1 MNIFNKLKVL
11 LSVLMFSSMSFP
23 QGGLK
28 ISADNAQVQ
37 EDESVKINVLKND
50 NLEDRSNVII
60 EIITEPE
67 KGTAQVQGQKILYTP
82 DANVVG
88 VDKFD
93 YKVDNGLENG
103 SAQVRVN
110 INPVNDPPTGLS
122 LSENNVK
129 ENAAAGT
136 VIGRLNVEDADTDD
150 KFKFGLAKDNRGD
163 FSLDG
168 PNLLTKR
175 PFDYEEEKTFSIS
188 VQVTD
193 SGGEKIVENV
203 TVTVKNEN
211 EKPVLISAKEA
222 SFSHLESAG
231 KIVGRLS
238 VEDPDENQSSVKY
251 KLTKS
256 EDKDHFKITRAGDLA
271 FLRAPDY
278 ENPVDANKDNV
289 YSLTY
294 KATDSKDDKLFVSGK
309 VNVRVKDAEE
319 TEVIALDKR
328 KYVAWEVD
336 HQPYHILMED
346 AIQNY
351 MSLKYTN
358 GGDGDAI
365 EDGEDTS
372 IREMSP
378 TDQIIIVQEKGN
390 SDEIHEIWYG
400 NGLDFSIIDR
410 EKVDWVF
417 SQDIQKVL
425 IARDEYLTSESETV
439 FHESESERLMAGYGS
454 IFSVWHANNFKMSLS
469 SFSMRSNLIQYA
481 SNMRVGNSLI
491 GLPGLLA
498 GSSELGV
505 ATQRSE
511 FGVRVPFAFDFGTG
525 SYDEVDVVSSEY
537 LGLFARGN
545 IDNLFGTRTS
555 LHGLIGF
562 TFYPPSSGEKLI
574 SLDDL
579 PSYAEEAVPNSLEE
593 AELISDKTENINI
606 LDSYALAA
614 TMVEVPVKLPSVGRI
629 TAAPGFHYLKIAHR
643 VKDKREGAINENQE
657 LYDRTFYNQ
666 ALVTGDSSGFWSQQM
681 LNDEGD
687 PFTRLNSF
695 YIRFDI
701 IGEIG
706 EKPKF
711 IERLSFMDFIQL
723 SKVPFYEFSLQFI
736 SGLNMIYR
744 VNLNITDDIGIS
756 FTSLSRNSNLTGNWM
771 PESKFWFGLNY
782 RANF

>member
-1 MNIFNKLKVL
+1 MSILSKFKLPFL
-11 LSVLMFSSMSFP
+11 LIISLSAVYP
-23 QGGLK
+23 QAGLK
-28 ISADNAQVQ
+28 IKADNVQVQ

-50 NLEDRSNVII
+50 GIEDKSNVAI
-60 EIITEPE
+60 EVISEPQ
-67 KGTAQVQGQKILYTP
+67 KGSVQIEDNKILYTP
-82 DANVVG
+82 NADVSG

-93 YKVDNGLENG
+93 YKVDNGLETG
-103 SAQVRVN
+103 TAQVRVN

-122 LSENNVK
+122 LSESSIK

-136 VIGRLNVEDADTDD
+136 LIGKLKVEDADPDD
-150 KFKFGLAKDNRGD
+150 KFKFGIAKDNRAD

-168 PNLLTKR
+168 SNLLTKR
-175 PFDYEEEKTFSIS
+175 PFDYEEEKSFTVA

-193 SGGEKIVENV
+193 SGGEKIVDNV
-203 TVTVKNEN
+203 TVTVENEN
-211 EKPVLISAKEA
+211 EKPVLVSPKEA
-222 SFSHLESAG
+222 TFNHPENAG
-231 KIVGRLS
+231 KIVARIN
-238 VEDPDENQSSVKY
+238 VEDPDENQSSVKF

-271 FLRAPDY
+271 FLREPDY
-278 ENPVDANKDNV
+278 ENAVDANKDNV
-289 YSLTY
+289 YTITY
-294 KATDSKDDKLFVSGK
+294 KAIDSKDDKLHVSGK
-309 VNVRVKDAEE
+309 VHVRVKDSEE

-328 KYVAWEVD
+328 KFVAWTVD

-365 EDGEDTS
+365 EDGGDTS
-372 IREMSP
+372 IREMAP
-378 TDQIIIVQEKGN
+378 TDQIIIVQQKGN
-390 SDEIHEIWYG
+390 SEEIHEIWYG
-400 NGLDFSIIDR
+400 NGLDFSVIDR

-425 IARDEYLTSESETV
+425 IAKEEYLTSDSETV
-439 FHESESERLMAGYGS
+439 FHENESKRLMAGYGS
-454 IFSVWHANNFKMSLS
+454 TFAVWHANNFKMSLS
-469 SFSMRSNLIQYA
+469 SFSMRSNLIQYS

-505 ATQRSE
+505 ATQKSE

-525 SYDEVDVVSSEY
+525 SYDDVDVVSSDY

-562 TFYPPSSGEKLI
+562 SFYPPSSGEMLY
-574 SLDDL
+574 SLD
-579 PSYAEEAVPNSLEE
+579 SLSSFADAQEI
-593 AELISDKTENINI
+593 LDKTENINI

-614 TMVEVPVKLPSVGRI
+614 TTVEVPVKLPSVGRI

-643 VKDKREGAINENQE
+643 LKDTRQEAIDNNQE
-657 LYDRTFYNQ
+657 LYDRTFFNQ
-666 ALVTGDSSGFWSQQM
+666 TLSADGWSEEQ

-687 PFTRLNSF
+687 PFTRLSSF
-695 YIRFDI
+695 YIRFDV
-701 IGEIG
+701 IGVIG

-711 IERLSFMDFIQL
+711 IERLSFMDFIQV
-723 SKVPFYEFSLQFI
+723 SKVPFYEYSLQFI
-736 SGLNMIYR
+736 SGLNTMHR
-744 VNLNITDDIGIS
+744 FSLNVTDDIGLSIS
-756 FTSLSRNSNLTGNWM
+756 TLSKNSDLKGNWM
-771 PESKFWFGLNY
+771 PDSKFWFGLNY

>member
-1 MNIFNKLKVL
+1 MNRQIKFKLPFIIIIF
-11 LSVLMFSSMSFP
+11 LSVVFP
-23 QGGLK
+23 QSGLK
-28 ISADNAQVQ
+28 IKADNVQVQ

-50 NLEDRSNVII
+50 SIEDKSNVAI
-60 EIITEPE
+60 EVISEPQ
-67 KGTAQVQGQKILYTP
+67 KGSVQIEGDKILYTP
-82 DANVVG
+82 NADVSG

-93 YKVDNGLENG
+93 YKVDNGLETG
-103 SAQVRVN
+103 TAQVRVN

-122 LSENNVK
+122 LSESIIK

-136 VIGRLNVEDADTDD
+136 LIGKLKVEDADPDD
-150 KFKFGLAKDNRGD
+150 KFKFGIAKDNRSD

-168 PNLLTKR
+168 SNLLTKR
-175 PFDYEEEKTFSIS
+175 PFDYEEEKSFIVA

-193 SGGEKIVENV
+193 SGGEKIVDNV
-203 TVTVKNEN
+203 TVTVENEN
-211 EKPVLISAKEA
+211 EKPVLVSPKEA
-222 SFSHLESAG
+222 TFNHPENAG
-231 KIVGRLS
+231 KIVARIA
-238 VEDPDENQSSVKY
+238 VEDPDENQSNVKF

-271 FLRAPDY
+271 FLREPDY

-289 YSLTY
+289 YTITY
-294 KATDSKDDKLFVSGK
+294 KAIDSKDDKLHVSGK
-309 VNVRVKDAEE
+309 VHVRVKDSEE
-319 TEVIALDKR
+319 TEVVALDKR
-328 KYVAWEVD
+328 KFVAWTVD

-358 GGDGDAI
+358 GGDGNAN
-365 EDGEDTS
+365 EDGGDTFT
-372 IREMSP
+372 REMAP
-378 TDQIIIVQEKGN
+378 TDQIIIVQQKGN
-390 SDEIHEIWYG
+390 SEEIYEIWYG
-400 NGLDFSIIDR
+400 NGLDFSVIDR

-425 IARDEYLTSESETV
+425 IAKEEYLTSDSETV
-439 FHESESERLMAGYGS
+439 FHENESERLMAGYGS
-454 IFSVWHANNFKMSLS
+454 TFAVWHANNFKMSLS
-469 SFSMRSNLIQYA
+469 SFSMRSNLIQYS

-525 SYDEVDVVSSEY
+525 SYDNVDVVSSDY

-555 LHGLIGF
+555 LHSLIGF
-562 TFYPPSSGEKLI
+562 SFYPPSSGAMLNT
-574 SLDDL
+574 LDSL
-579 PSYAEEAVPNSLEE
+579 PSYTVTSEQEIL
-593 AELISDKTENINI
+593 DKTENINI

-614 TMVEVPVKLPSVGRI
+614 TTVEVPVKLPSVGRI

-643 VKDKREGAINENQE
+643 LKDTRQEAKDNNQE
-657 LYDRTFYNQ
+657 LYDRTFFNQ
-666 ALVTGDSSGFWSQQM
+666 TLGADGGYREEQ

-687 PFTRLNSF
+687 PFTRLSSF
-695 YIRFDI
+695 YIRFDV
-701 IGEIG
+701 IGVIG

-711 IERLSFMDFIQL
+711 IERLSFMDFIQI
-723 SKVPFYEFSLQFI
+723 SKVPFYEYSLQFI
-736 SGLNMIYR
+736 SGLNTIHR
-744 VNLNITDDIGIS
+744 FSLNVTDDIGLSIS
-756 FTSLSRNSNLTGNWM
+756 TLSKNGDLKGNWM
-771 PESKFWFGLNY
+771 PDSKFWFGLNY

>member
-1 MNIFNKLKVL
+1 MNRLSKFKLPFL
-11 LSVLMFSSMSFP
+11 LTISLSAVFP
-23 QGGLK
+23 QAGLK
-28 ISADNAQVQ
+28 IKADNVQVQ

-50 NLEDRSNVII
+50 NIEDKSNVAI
-60 EIITEPE
+60 EVVSEPQ
-67 KGTAQVQGQKILYTP
+67 KGSVQIEGDKILYTP
-82 DANVVG
+82 NADVSG

-93 YKVDNGLENG
+93 YKVDNGLETG
-103 SAQVRVN
+103 TAQVRVN

-122 LSENNVK
+122 LSESTIK

-136 VIGRLNVEDADTDD
+136 LIGKLKVEDADPDD
-150 KFKFGLAKDNRGD
+150 KFKFGIAKDNRAD

-168 PNLLTKR
+168 SNLLTKR
-175 PFDYEEEKTFSIS
+175 PFDYEEEKSFTVA

-193 SGGEKIVENV
+193 SGGEKIVDNV

-211 EKPVLISAKEA
+211 EKPVLVSAKET
-222 SFSHLESAG
+222 SFNHAENAG
-231 KIVGRLS
+231 KIVGRIS
-238 VEDPDENQSSVKY
+238 VEDPDENQSSVKF

-271 FLRAPDY
+271 FLREPDY

-289 YSLTY
+289 YTISY
-294 KATDSKDDKLFVSGK
+294 KAIDSKNDKLHVSGK
-309 VNVRVKDAEE
+309 VNVRLKDSEE

-328 KYVAWEVD
+328 KFVAWTVD

-378 TDQIIIVQEKGN
+378 TDQIIIVQQKGN
-390 SDEIHEIWYG
+390 SEEIYEIWYG
-400 NGLDFSIIDR
+400 NGLDFSVIDR

-425 IARDEYLTSESETV
+425 IAKEEYLTSDSETV
-439 FHESESERLMAGYGS
+439 FHENESERLMAGYGS
-454 IFSVWHANNFKMSLS
+454 TFAVWHANNFKMSLS
-469 SFSMRSNLIQYA
+469 SFSMRSNLIQYS

-525 SYDEVDVVSSEY
+525 SYDEVDVVSSDY
-537 LGLFARGN
+537 LGLYARGN

-562 TFYPPSSGEKLI
+562 SFYPPSSGEKLSTLD
-574 SLDDL
+574 SLSSSFTD
-579 PSYAEEAVPNSLEE
+579 AQE
-593 AELISDKTENINI
+593 IMDKTENINI

-614 TMVEVPVKLPSVGRI
+614 TTVEVPVKLPSVGRI

-643 VKDKREGAINENQE
+643 LKDSRQEAIDSNQD

-666 ALVTGDSSGFWSQQM
+666 ALSSGVFSQLD

-687 PFTRLNSF
+687 PFTRLSSF
-695 YIRFDI
+695 YVRFDVV
-701 IGEIG
+701 GKIG

-711 IERLSFMDFIQL
+711 IERLSFMDFIQV
-723 SKVPFYEFSLQFI
+723 SKVPFYEYSLQFI
-736 SGLNMIYR
+736 SGLNTIHR
-744 VNLNITDDIGIS
+744 FSLNVTDDIGLSIS
-756 FTSLSRNSNLTGNWM
+756 TLSKNGDLKGNWM
-771 PESKFWFGLNY
+771 PNSKIWFGLNY

>member
-1 MNIFNKLKVL
+1 MNILNKSKVL
-11 LSVLMFSSMSFP
+11 LSVMMFSSMSFS

-28 ISADNAQVQ
+28 IKADNAQVQ

-50 NLEDRSNVII
+50 NLEDKSNVII
-60 EIITEPE
+60 EIITKPE

-136 VIGRLNVEDADTDD
+136 VVGRLKVEDADVDD

-168 PNLLTKR
+168 SNLLTKR

-188 VQVTD
+188 VQITD
-193 SGGEKIVENV
+193 SGGEKIVEDI

-222 SFSHLESAG
+222 SFSHPENAG
-231 KIVGRLS
+231 KIVGRLE
-238 VEDPDENQSSVKY
+238 VEDPDENQSSVKF

-256 EDKDHFKITRAGDLA
+256 EDRDHFKITRAGDLA
-271 FLRAPDY
+271 FLREPDY

-289 YSLTY
+289 YAVSY
-294 KATDSKDDKLFVSGK
+294 KATDSKDDKLYVSGS
-309 VNVRVKDAEE
+309 VNVRVKDAVE
-319 TEVIALDKR
+319 TEVVALDKR
-328 KYVAWEVD
+328 KFVAWTVD

-346 AIQNY
+346 AILNY

-358 GGDGDAI
+358 AGSGDAL

-425 IARDEYLTSESETV
+425 IAKDEYLTSESETV
-439 FHESESERLMAGYGS
+439 FHENESERLMAGYGS
-454 IFSVWHANNFKMSLS
+454 TFSVWHANNFKMSLS

-481 SNMRVGNSLI
+481 SNMRVGNPLI

-511 FGVRVPFAFDFGTG
+511 FGFRVPFAFDFGSG
-525 SYDEVDVVSSEY
+525 NYDGVDVASSDY
-537 LGLFARGN
+537 LGLYARGN

-555 LHGLIGF
+555 VHGLIGF
-562 TFYPPSSGEKLI
+562 TFYPSSSGEKLE
-574 SLDDL
+574 SLSGVSND
-579 PSYAEEAVPNSLEE
+579 PANM
-593 AELISDKTENINI
+593 ENINI

-614 TMVEVPVKLPSVGRI
+614 TTVEIPVKLPSVGRI
-629 TAAPGFHYLKIAHR
+629 TASPGFHYLKMAHR
-643 VKDKREGAINENQE
+643 LKDTSQDTID
-657 LYDRTFYNQ
+657 LYDRTFYLKADGTEADFMDIN
-666 ALVTGDSSGFWSQQM
+666 S
-681 LNDEGD
+681 
-687 PFTRLNSF
+687 FTRLSSF
-695 YIRFDI
+695 YIRFDVV
-701 IGEIG
+701 GTIG

-723 SKVPFYEFSLQFI
+723 SRVPFYEFSLQFI
-736 SGLNMIYR
+736 SGLNMTYR

-756 FTSLSRNSNLTGNWM
+756 FSGLSKNSDLTGNWM

>member
-1 MNIFNKLKVL
+1 MNRQIKFKLPFIIIIF
-11 LSVLMFSSMSFP
+11 LSVVFP
-23 QGGLK
+23 QSGLK
-28 ISADNAQVQ
+28 IKADNVQVQ

-50 NLEDRSNVII
+50 SIEDKSNVAI
-60 EIITEPE
+60 EVISEPQ
-67 KGTAQVQGQKILYTP
+67 KGSVQIEGDKILYTP
-82 DANVVG
+82 NADVSG

-93 YKVDNGLENG
+93 YKVDNGLETG
-103 SAQVRVN
+103 TAQVRVN

-122 LSENNVK
+122 LSESIIK

-136 VIGRLNVEDADTDD
+136 LIGKLKVEDADPDD
-150 KFKFGLAKDNRGD
+150 KFKFGIAKDNRSD

-168 PNLLTKR
+168 SNLLTKR
-175 PFDYEEEKTFSIS
+175 PFDYEEEKSFIVA

-193 SGGEKIVENV
+193 SGGEKIVDNV
-203 TVTVKNEN
+203 TVTVENEN
-211 EKPVLISAKEA
+211 EKPVLVSPKEA
-222 SFSHLESAG
+222 TFNHPENAG
-231 KIVGRLS
+231 KIVARIA
-238 VEDPDENQSSVKY
+238 VEDPDENQSSVKF

-256 EDKDHFKITRAGDLA
+256 EDNDHFKITRAGDLA
-271 FLRAPDY
+271 FLREPDY

-289 YSLTY
+289 YTITY
-294 KATDSKDDKLFVSGK
+294 KAIDSKDDKLHVSGK
-309 VNVRVKDAEE
+309 VHVRVKDSEE

-328 KYVAWEVD
+328 KFVAWTVD

-358 GGDGDAI
+358 GGDGNAN
-365 EDGEDTS
+365 EDGGDTS
-372 IREMSP
+372 IREMTP
-378 TDQIIIVQEKGN
+378 TDQIIIVQQKGN
-390 SDEIHEIWYG
+390 SEEIYEIWYG
-400 NGLDFSIIDR
+400 NGLDFSVIDR

-425 IARDEYLTSESETV
+425 IAKEEYLTSDSETV
-439 FHESESERLMAGYGS
+439 FHENESERLMAGYGS
-454 IFSVWHANNFKMSLS
+454 TFAVWHANNFKMSLS
-469 SFSMRSNLIQYA
+469 SFSMRSNLIQYS

-525 SYDEVDVVSSEY
+525 SYDNVDVVSSDY

-555 LHGLIGF
+555 LHSLIGF
-562 TFYPPSSGEKLI
+562 SFYPPSSGAMLNT
-574 SLDDL
+574 LDSL
-579 PSYAEEAVPNSLEE
+579 PSYTVTSEQEIL
-593 AELISDKTENINI
+593 DKTENINI

-614 TMVEVPVKLPSVGRI
+614 TTVEVPVKLPSVGRI

-643 VKDKREGAINENQE
+643 LKDTRQEAKDNNQE
-657 LYDRTFYNQ
+657 LYDRTFFNQ
-666 ALVTGDSSGFWSQQM
+666 TLGADGGYREEQ

-687 PFTRLNSF
+687 PFTRLSSF
-695 YIRFDI
+695 YIRFDV
-701 IGEIG
+701 IGVIG

-711 IERLSFMDFIQL
+711 IERLSFMDFIQV
-723 SKVPFYEFSLQFI
+723 SKVPFYEYSLQFI
-736 SGLNMIYR
+736 SGLNTMHR
-744 VNLNITDDIGIS
+744 FSLNVTDDIGLSIS
-756 FTSLSRNSNLTGNWM
+756 TLSKNSDLKGNWM
-771 PESKFWFGLNY
+771 PDSKFWFGLNY

>member
-1 MNIFNKLKVL
+1 MSTLSKFKLPFL
-11 LSVLMFSSMSFP
+11 LIISLSEVYS
-23 QGGLK
+23 QAGLK
-28 ISADNAQVQ
+28 IKADNVQVQ

-50 NLEDRSNVII
+50 SIEDKSNVAI
-60 EIITEPE
+60 EVISEPQ
-67 KGTAQVQGQKILYTP
+67 KGSVQIEDNKILYTP
-82 DANVVG
+82 NADVSG

-93 YKVDNGLENG
+93 YKVDNGLETG
-103 SAQVRVN
+103 TAQVRVN

-122 LSENNVK
+122 LSESSIK

-136 VIGRLNVEDADTDD
+136 LIGKLKVEDADPDD
-150 KFKFGLAKDNRGD
+150 KFKFGIAKDNRAD

-168 PNLLTKR
+168 SNLLTKR
-175 PFDYEEEKTFSIS
+175 PFDYEEEKSFTVA

-193 SGGEKIVENV
+193 SGGEKIVDNV
-203 TVTVKNEN
+203 TVTVENEN
-211 EKPVLISAKEA
+211 EKPVLVSPKEA
-222 SFSHLESAG
+222 TFNHPENAG
-231 KIVGRLS
+231 KIVARIN
-238 VEDPDENQSSVKY
+238 VEDPDENQSSVKF

-271 FLRAPDY
+271 FLREPDY
-278 ENPVDANKDNV
+278 ENAVDANKDNV
-289 YSLTY
+289 YTITY
-294 KATDSKDDKLFVSGK
+294 KAIDSKDDKLHVSGK
-309 VNVRVKDAEE
+309 VHVRVKDSEE

-328 KYVAWEVD
+328 KFVAWTVD

-365 EDGEDTS
+365 EDGGDTS
-372 IREMSP
+372 IREMAP
-378 TDQIIIVQEKGN
+378 TDQIIIVQQKGN
-390 SDEIHEIWYG
+390 SEEIYEIWYG
-400 NGLDFSIIDR
+400 NGLDFSVIDR

-425 IARDEYLTSESETV
+425 IAKEEYLTSDSETV
-439 FHESESERLMAGYGS
+439 FHENESERLMAGYGS
-454 IFSVWHANNFKMSLS
+454 TFAVWHANNFKMSLS
-469 SFSMRSNLIQYA
+469 SFSMRSNLIQYS

-525 SYDEVDVVSSEY
+525 SYDNVDVVSSDY

-562 TFYPPSSGEKLI
+562 SFYPSSSGEMLY
-574 SLDDL
+574 SLD
-579 PSYAEEAVPNSLEE
+579 SLSSFADAQEI
-593 AELISDKTENINI
+593 LDKTENINI

-614 TMVEVPVKLPSVGRI
+614 TTVEVPVKLPSVGRI

-643 VKDKREGAINENQE
+643 LKDTRQEAIDNNQE
-657 LYDRTFYNQ
+657 LYDRTFFNQ
-666 ALVTGDSSGFWSQQM
+666 ILSGDGWSEEQ

-687 PFTRLNSF
+687 PFTRLSSF
-695 YIRFDI
+695 YIRFDV
-701 IGEIG
+701 IGVIG

-711 IERLSFMDFIQL
+711 IERLSFMDFIQV
-723 SKVPFYEFSLQFI
+723 SKVPFYEYSLQFI
-736 SGLNMIYR
+736 SGLNTMHR
-744 VNLNITDDIGIS
+744 FSLNVTDDIGLSIS
-756 FTSLSRNSNLTGNWM
+756 TLSKNNDLKGNWM
-771 PESKFWFGLNY
+771 PDSKFWFGLNY

>member
-1 MNIFNKLKVL
+1 MNRLNKLKLPFL
-11 LSVLMFSSMSFP
+11 LTISLSAVFP
-23 QGGLK
+23 QAGLK
-28 ISADNAQVQ
+28 IKADNVQVQ

-50 NLEDRSNVII
+50 NIEDKSNVAI
-60 EIITEPE
+60 EVISEPQ
-67 KGTAQVQGQKILYTP
+67 KGSAQVEGDKILYTP
-82 DANVVG
+82 NADVSG

-93 YKVDNGLENG
+93 YKVDNGLETG
-103 SAQVRVN
+103 TAQVRVN

-122 LSENNVK
+122 LSESTIK

-136 VIGRLNVEDADTDD
+136 LIGKLKVEDVDPDD
-150 KFKFGLAKDNRGD
+150 KFKFGIAKDNRAD

-168 PNLLTKR
+168 SNLLTKR
-175 PFDYEEEKTFSIS
+175 PFDYEEEKSFTVA

-193 SGGEKIVENV
+193 SGGEKIVDNV

-211 EKPVLISAKEA
+211 EKPVLVSAKEA
-222 SFSHLESAG
+222 TFNHAENAG
-231 KIVGRLS
+231 KIVARIN
-238 VEDPDENQSSVKY
+238 VEDPDENQSSVKF

-271 FLRAPDY
+271 FLREPDY

-289 YSLTY
+289 YTITY
-294 KATDSKDDKLFVSGK
+294 KAIDSKDDKLHVSGK
-309 VNVRVKDAEE
+309 VHVRVKDSEE
-319 TEVIALDKR
+319 TEVVALDKR
-328 KYVAWEVD
+328 KFVAWTVD

-365 EDGEDTS
+365 EDGEGTS

-378 TDQIIIVQEKGN
+378 TDQIIIVQQKGN
-390 SDEIHEIWYG
+390 SEEIYEIWYG
-400 NGLDFSIIDR
+400 NGLDFSVIDR

-425 IARDEYLTSESETV
+425 IAKEEYLTSDSETV
-439 FHESESERLMAGYGS
+439 FHENESERLMAGYGS
-454 IFSVWHANNFKMSLS
+454 TFAVWHANNFKMSLS
-469 SFSMRSNLIQYA
+469 SFSMRSNLIQYS

-525 SYDEVDVVSSEY
+525 SYDDIDVVSSDY

-562 TFYPPSSGEKLI
+562 SFYPPSSGEMLY
-574 SLDDL
+574 SLD
-579 PSYAEEAVPNSLEE
+579 SLSSFADPQEI
-593 AELISDKTENINI
+593 LDKTENINI

-614 TMVEVPVKLPSVGRI
+614 TTVEVPVKLPSVGRI

-643 VKDKREGAINENQE
+643 LKDTRQEAIDNNQE
-657 LYDRTFYNQ
+657 LYDRTFFNQ
-666 ALVTGDSSGFWSQQM
+666 TLSGGVWSEEQ

-687 PFTRLNSF
+687 PFTRLSSF
-695 YIRFDI
+695 YIRFDV
-701 IGEIG
+701 IGVIG

-711 IERLSFMDFIQL
+711 IERLSFMDFIQV
-723 SKVPFYEFSLQFI
+723 SKVPFYEYSLQFI
-736 SGLNMIYR
+736 SGLNTMHR
-744 VNLNITDDIGIS
+744 FSLNVTDDIGLSIS
-756 FTSLSRNSNLTGNWM
+756 TLSKNSDLKGNWM
-771 PESKFWFGLNY
+771 PDSKFWFGLNY

>member
-1 MNIFNKLKVL
+1 MSILSKFKLPFL
-11 LSVLMFSSMSFP
+11 LIISLSAVYP
-23 QGGLK
+23 QAGLK
-28 ISADNAQVQ
+28 IKADNVQVQ

-50 NLEDRSNVII
+50 SIEDKSNVAI
-60 EIITEPE
+60 EVISEPQ
-67 KGTAQVQGQKILYTP
+67 KGSVQIEDNKILYTP
-82 DANVVG
+82 NADVSG

-93 YKVDNGLENG
+93 YKVDNGLETG
-103 SAQVRVN
+103 TAQVRVN

-122 LSENNVK
+122 LSENSIK

-136 VIGRLNVEDADTDD
+136 LIGKLKVEDADPDD
-150 KFKFGLAKDNRGD
+150 KFKFGIAKDNRAD

-168 PNLLTKR
+168 SNLLTKR
-175 PFDYEEEKTFSIS
+175 PFDYEEEKSFTVA

-193 SGGEKIVENV
+193 SGGEKIVDNV
-203 TVTVKNEN
+203 TVTVENEN
-211 EKPVLISAKEA
+211 EKPVLVSPKEA
-222 SFSHLESAG
+222 TFNHPENAG
-231 KIVGRLS
+231 KIVARIN
-238 VEDPDENQSSVKY
+238 VEDPDENQSSVKF

-271 FLRAPDY
+271 FLREPDY
-278 ENPVDANKDNV
+278 ENAVDANKDNV
-289 YSLTY
+289 YTITY
-294 KATDSKDDKLFVSGK
+294 KAIDSKDDKLHVSGK
-309 VNVRVKDAEE
+309 VHVRVKDSEE

-328 KYVAWEVD
+328 KFVAWTVD

-365 EDGEDTS
+365 EDGGDTS
-372 IREMSP
+372 IREMAP
-378 TDQIIIVQEKGN
+378 TDQIIIVQQKGN
-390 SDEIHEIWYG
+390 SEEIYEIWYG
-400 NGLDFSIIDR
+400 NGLDFSVIDR

-425 IARDEYLTSESETV
+425 ISKEEYLTSDSETV
-439 FHESESERLMAGYGS
+439 FHENESERLMAGYGS
-454 IFSVWHANNFKMSLS
+454 TFAVWHANNFKMSLS
-469 SFSMRSNLIQYA
+469 SFSMRSNLIQYS

-525 SYDEVDVVSSEY
+525 SYDDVDVVSSDY

-562 TFYPPSSGEKLI
+562 SFYPPSSGEMLY
-574 SLDDL
+574 SLD
-579 PSYAEEAVPNSLEE
+579 SLSSFADAQEI
-593 AELISDKTENINI
+593 LDKTENINI

-614 TMVEVPVKLPSVGRI
+614 TTVEVPVKLPSVGRI

-643 VKDKREGAINENQE
+643 LKDTRQEAIDNNQE
-657 LYDRTFYNQ
+657 LYDRTFFNQ
-666 ALVTGDSSGFWSQQM
+666 TLSADGWSEEQ

-687 PFTRLNSF
+687 PFTRLSSF
-695 YIRFDI
+695 YIRFDV
-701 IGEIG
+701 IGVIG

-711 IERLSFMDFIQL
+711 IERLSFMDFIQV
-723 SKVPFYEFSLQFI
+723 SKVPFYEYSLQFI
-736 SGLNMIYR
+736 SGLNTMHR
-744 VNLNITDDIGIS
+744 FSLNVTDDIGLSIS
-756 FTSLSRNSNLTGNWM
+756 TLSKNSDLKGNWM
-771 PESKFWFGLNY
+771 PDSKFWFGLNY

>member
-1 MNIFNKLKVL
+1 MNRQIKFKLPFIIIIF
-11 LSVLMFSSMSFP
+11 LSVVFP
-23 QGGLK
+23 QSGLK
-28 ISADNAQVQ
+28 IKADNVQVQ

-50 NLEDRSNVII
+50 NIEDKSNVAI
-60 EIITEPE
+60 EVISEPQ
-67 KGTAQVQGQKILYTP
+67 KGSVQIEGDKILYTP
-82 DANVVG
+82 NADVSG

-93 YKVDNGLENG
+93 YKVDNGLETG
-103 SAQVRVN
+103 TAQVRVN

-122 LSENNVK
+122 LSESSIK

-136 VIGRLNVEDADTDD
+136 LIGRLKVEDLDPDD
-150 KFKFGLAKDNRGD
+150 KFKFGIAKDNRSD

-168 PNLLTKR
+168 SNLLTKR
-175 PFDYEEEKTFSIS
+175 PFDYEEEKSFIVA

-193 SGGEKIVENV
+193 SGGEKIVDNV
-203 TVTVKNEN
+203 TVTVENEN
-211 EKPVLISAKEA
+211 EKPVLVSPKEA
-222 SFSHLESAG
+222 TFNHPENAG
-231 KIVGRLS
+231 KIVARIA
-238 VEDPDENQSSVKY
+238 VEDPDENQSNVKF

-271 FLRAPDY
+271 FLREPDY

-289 YSLTY
+289 YTITY
-294 KATDSKDDKLFVSGK
+294 KAIDSKDDKLHVSGK
-309 VNVRVKDAEE
+309 VHVRVKDSEE

-328 KYVAWEVD
+328 KFVAWNVD

-358 GGDGDAI
+358 GGDGNAN
-365 EDGEDTS
+365 EDGGDTF
-372 IREMSP
+372 IREMAP
-378 TDQIIIVQEKGN
+378 TDQIIIVQQKGN
-390 SDEIHEIWYG
+390 SEEIYEIWYG
-400 NGLDFSIIDR
+400 NGLDFSVIDR

-425 IARDEYLTSESETV
+425 IAKEEYLTSDSETV
-439 FHESESERLMAGYGS
+439 FHENESERLMAGYGS
-454 IFSVWHANNFKMSLS
+454 TFAVWHANNFKMSLS
-469 SFSMRSNLIQYA
+469 SFSMRSNLIQYS

-525 SYDEVDVVSSEY
+525 SYDNVDVVSSDY

-555 LHGLIGF
+555 LHSLIGF
-562 TFYPPSSGEKLI
+562 SFYPPSSGAMLNT
-574 SLDDL
+574 LDSL
-579 PSYAEEAVPNSLEE
+579 PSYTVTSEQEIL
-593 AELISDKTENINI
+593 DKTENINI

-614 TMVEVPVKLPSVGRI
+614 TTVEVPVKLPSVGRI

-643 VKDKREGAINENQE
+643 LKDTRQEAKDNNQE
-657 LYDRTFYNQ
+657 LYDRTFFNQ
-666 ALVTGDSSGFWSQQM
+666 TLGADGGYREEQ

-687 PFTRLNSF
+687 PFTRLSSF
-695 YIRFDI
+695 YIRFDV
-701 IGEIG
+701 IGVIG

-711 IERLSFMDFIQL
+711 IERLSFMDFIQV
-723 SKVPFYEFSLQFI
+723 SKVPFYEYSLQFI
-736 SGLNMIYR
+736 SGLNTIHR
-744 VNLNITDDIGIS
+744 FSLNVTDDIGLSIS
-756 FTSLSRNSNLTGNWM
+756 TLSKNGDLKGNWM
-771 PESKFWFGLNY
+771 PDSKFWFGLNY

>member
-1 MNIFNKLKVL
+1 MSILSKLK
-11 LSVLMFSSMSFP
+11 LSVLLIISLDAVFP
-23 QGGLK
+23 QAGLK
-28 ISADNAQVQ
+28 IKADNVQVQ

-50 NLEDRSNVII
+50 SIEDKSNVAI
-60 EIITEPE
+60 EVISEPQ
-67 KGTAQVQGQKILYTP
+67 KGSVQIEGDKILYTP
-82 DANVVG
+82 NADVSG

-93 YKVDNGLENG
+93 YKVDNGLETG
-103 SAQVRVN
+103 TAQVRVN

-122 LSENNVK
+122 LSESSIK

-136 VIGRLNVEDADTDD
+136 LIGKLKVEDVDPDD
-150 KFKFGLAKDNRGD
+150 KFKFGIAKDNRAD

-168 PNLLTKR
+168 SNLLTKR
-175 PFDYEEEKTFSIS
+175 PFDYEEEKSFTVA

-193 SGGEKIVENV
+193 SGGEKIVDNV

-211 EKPVLISAKEA
+211 EKPVLVSPKEA
-222 SFSHLESAG
+222 TFNHPENAG
-231 KIVGRLS
+231 KIVARIS
-238 VEDPDENQSSVKY
+238 VEDPDENQSSVKF

-271 FLRAPDY
+271 FLREPDY

-289 YSLTY
+289 YTITY
-294 KATDSKDDKLFVSGK
+294 KAIDSKDDKLHVSGK
-309 VNVRVKDAEE
+309 VHVRVKDSEE

-328 KYVAWEVD
+328 KFVAWTVD

-365 EDGEDTS
+365 EDGGDTS
-372 IREMSP
+372 IREMAP
-378 TDQIIIVQEKGN
+378 TDQIIIVQQKGN
-390 SDEIHEIWYG
+390 SEEIYEIWYG
-400 NGLDFSIIDR
+400 NGLDFSVIDR

-425 IARDEYLTSESETV
+425 IAKEEYLTSDSETV
-439 FHESESERLMAGYGS
+439 FHENESERLMAGYGS
-454 IFSVWHANNFKMSLS
+454 TFAVWHANNFKMSLS
-469 SFSMRSNLIQYA
+469 SFSMRSNLIQYS

-525 SYDEVDVVSSEY
+525 SYDNVDVVSSDY

-545 IDNLFGTRTS
+545 IDNFFGTRTS
-555 LHGLIGF
+555 LHSLIGF
-562 TFYPPSSGEKLI
+562 SFYPPSSGAMLN
-574 SLDDL
+574 SLDSL
-579 PSYAEEAVPNSLEE
+579 SSYTVADEQEIL
-593 AELISDKTENINI
+593 DKTENINI

-614 TMVEVPVKLPSVGRI
+614 TTVEVPVKLPSVGRI

-643 VKDKREGAINENQE
+643 LKDTRQEAIDNNQE
-657 LYDRTFYNQ
+657 LYDRTFFNQ
-666 ALVTGDSSGFWSQQM
+666 TLGADGWSEEQ

-687 PFTRLNSF
+687 PFTRLSSF
-695 YIRFDI
+695 YIRFDV
-701 IGEIG
+701 IGVIG

-711 IERLSFMDFIQL
+711 IERLSFMDFIQV
-723 SKVPFYEFSLQFI
+723 SKVPFYEYSLQFI
-736 SGLNMIYR
+736 SGLNTMHR
-744 VNLNITDDIGIS
+744 FSLNVTDDIGLSIS
-756 FTSLSRNSNLTGNWM
+756 TLSKNGDLKGNWM
-771 PESKFWFGLNY
+771 PDSKFWFGLNY

>member
-1 MNIFNKLKVL
+1 MSTLSKFKLPFL
-11 LSVLMFSSMSFP
+11 LIISLSAVYP
-23 QGGLK
+23 QAGLK
-28 ISADNAQVQ
+28 IKADNVQVQ

-50 NLEDRSNVII
+50 SIEDKSNVAI
-60 EIITEPE
+60 EVISEPQ
-67 KGTAQVQGQKILYTP
+67 KGSVQIEDNKILYTP
-82 DANVVG
+82 NADVSG

-93 YKVDNGLENG
+93 YKVDNGLETG
-103 SAQVRVN
+103 TAQVRVN
-110 INPVNDPPTGLS
+110 INPVNDPPTGLL
-122 LSENNVK
+122 LSESSIK

-136 VIGRLNVEDADTDD
+136 LIGKLKVEDVDPDD
-150 KFKFGLAKDNRGD
+150 KFKFGIAKDNRAD

-168 PNLLTKR
+168 SNLLTKR
-175 PFDYEEEKTFSIS
+175 PFDYEEEKSFTVA

-193 SGGEKIVENV
+193 SGGEKIVDNV
-203 TVTVKNEN
+203 TVTVENEN
-211 EKPVLISAKEA
+211 EKPVLVSPKEA
-222 SFSHLESAG
+222 TFNHPENAG
-231 KIVGRLS
+231 KIVARIN
-238 VEDPDENQSSVKY
+238 VEDPDENQSSVKF

-271 FLRAPDY
+271 FLREPDY
-278 ENPVDANKDNV
+278 ENAVDANKDNV
-289 YSLTY
+289 YTITY
-294 KATDSKDDKLFVSGK
+294 KAIDSKDDKLHVSGK
-309 VNVRVKDAEE
+309 VHVRVKDSEE

-328 KYVAWEVD
+328 KFVAWTVD

-365 EDGEDTS
+365 EDGGDTS
-372 IREMSP
+372 IREMAP
-378 TDQIIIVQEKGN
+378 TDQIIIVQQKGN
-390 SDEIHEIWYG
+390 SEEIYEIWYG
-400 NGLDFSIIDR
+400 NGLDFSVIDR

-425 IARDEYLTSESETV
+425 IAKEEYLTSDSETV
-439 FHESESERLMAGYGS
+439 FHESESERMMAGYGS
-454 IFSVWHANNFKMSLS
+454 TFAVWHANNFKMSLS
-469 SFSMRSNLIQYA
+469 SFSMRSNLIQYS

-525 SYDEVDVVSSEY
+525 SYDDVDVVSSDY

-562 TFYPPSSGEKLI
+562 SFYPPSSGEMLY
-574 SLDDL
+574 SLD
-579 PSYAEEAVPNSLEE
+579 SLSSFADAQEI
-593 AELISDKTENINI
+593 LDKTENINI

-614 TMVEVPVKLPSVGRI
+614 TTVEVPVKLPSVGRI

-643 VKDKREGAINENQE
+643 LKDTRQEAIDNNQE
-657 LYDRTFYNQ
+657 LYDRTFFNQ
-666 ALVTGDSSGFWSQQM
+666 TLSGGVWSEEQ

-687 PFTRLNSF
+687 PFTRLSSF
-695 YIRFDI
+695 YIRFDV
-701 IGEIG
+701 IGVIG

-711 IERLSFMDFIQL
+711 IERLSFMDFIQV
-723 SKVPFYEFSLQFI
+723 SKVPFYEYSLQFI
-736 SGLNMIYR
+736 SGLNTMHR
-744 VNLNITDDIGIS
+744 FSLNVTDDIGLSIS
-756 FTSLSRNSNLTGNWM
+756 TLSKNSDLKGNWM
-771 PESKFWFGLNY
+771 PDSKFWFGLNY

>member
-1 MNIFNKLKVL
+1 MNRLSKFKLPL
-11 LSVLMFSSMSFP
+11 LLTISLGAVFP
-23 QGGLK
+23 QAGLK
-28 ISADNAQVQ
+28 IKADNVQVQ

-50 NLEDRSNVII
+50 NIEDKSNVAI
-60 EIITEPE
+60 EVVSEPQ
-67 KGTAQVQGQKILYTP
+67 KGSVQIEGDKILYTP
-82 DANVVG
+82 NADVSG

-93 YKVDNGLENG
+93 YKVDNGLETG
-103 SAQVRVN
+103 TAQVRVN

-122 LSENNVK
+122 LSESSIK

-136 VIGRLNVEDADTDD
+136 LIGKLKVEDADPDD
-150 KFKFGLAKDNRGD
+150 KFKFGIAKDNRAD

-168 PNLLTKR
+168 SNLLTKR
-175 PFDYEEEKTFSIS
+175 PFDYEEEKSFTVA

-193 SGGEKIVENV
+193 SGGEKIVDNV

-211 EKPVLISAKEA
+211 EKPVLVSAKET
-222 SFSHLESAG
+222 SFNHAENAG
-231 KIVGRLS
+231 KIVGRIS
-238 VEDPDENQSSVKY
+238 VEDPDENQSSVKF

-271 FLRAPDY
+271 FLREPDY

-289 YSLTY
+289 YTISY
-294 KATDSKDDKLFVSGK
+294 KAIDSKNDKLHVSGK
-309 VNVRVKDAEE
+309 VNVRLKDSEE

-328 KYVAWEVD
+328 KFVAWTVD

-378 TDQIIIVQEKGN
+378 TDQIIIVQQKGN
-390 SDEIHEIWYG
+390 SEEIYEIWYG
-400 NGLDFSIIDR
+400 NGLDFSVIDR

-425 IARDEYLTSESETV
+425 IAKEEYLTSDSETV
-439 FHESESERLMAGYGS
+439 FHENESERLMAGYGS
-454 IFSVWHANNFKMSLS
+454 TFAVWHANNFKMSLS
-469 SFSMRSNLIQYA
+469 SFSMRSNLIQYS

-525 SYDEVDVVSSEY
+525 SYDEVDVVSSDY
-537 LGLFARGN
+537 LGLYARGN

-562 TFYPPSSGEKLI
+562 SFYPPSSGEKLSTLD
-574 SLDDL
+574 SLSSSFTD
-579 PSYAEEAVPNSLEE
+579 AQE
-593 AELISDKTENINI
+593 IMDKTENINI

-614 TMVEVPVKLPSVGRI
+614 TTVEVPVKLPSVGRI

-643 VKDKREGAINENQE
+643 LKDSRQEAIDSNQD

-666 ALVTGDSSGFWSQQM
+666 ALSSGVFSQLP

-687 PFTRLNSF
+687 PFTRLSSF
-695 YIRFDI
+695 YVRFDVV
-701 IGEIG
+701 GKIG

-711 IERLSFMDFIQL
+711 IERLSFMDFIQV
-723 SKVPFYEFSLQFI
+723 SKVPFYEYSLQFI
-736 SGLNMIYR
+736 SGLNTMHR
-744 VNLNITDDIGIS
+744 FSLNVTDDIGLSIS
-756 FTSLSRNSNLTGNWM
+756 TLSKNGDLKGNWM
-771 PESKFWFGLNY
+771 PDSKFWFGLNY

>member
-1 MNIFNKLKVL
+1 MY
-11 LSVLMFSSMSFP
+11 P
-23 QGGLK
+23 QAGLK
-28 ISADNAQVQ
+28 IKADNVQVQ

-50 NLEDRSNVII
+50 SIEDKSNVAI
-60 EIITEPE
+60 EVISEPQ
-67 KGTAQVQGQKILYTP
+67 KGSVQIEDNKILYTP
-82 DANVVG
+82 NADVSG

-93 YKVDNGLENG
+93 YKVDNGLETG
-103 SAQVRVN
+103 TAQVRVN

-122 LSENNVK
+122 LSESSIK

-136 VIGRLNVEDADTDD
+136 LIGKLKVEDADPDD
-150 KFKFGLAKDNRGD
+150 KFKFGIAKDNRAD

-168 PNLLTKR
+168 SNLLTKR
-175 PFDYEEEKTFSIS
+175 PFDYEEEKSFTVA

-193 SGGEKIVENV
+193 SGGEKIVDNV
-203 TVTVKNEN
+203 TVTVENEN
-211 EKPVLISAKEA
+211 EKPVLVSPKEA
-222 SFSHLESAG
+222 TFNHPENAG
-231 KIVGRLS
+231 KIVARIN
-238 VEDPDENQSSVKY
+238 VEDPDENQSSVKF

-271 FLRAPDY
+271 FLREPDY
-278 ENPVDANKDNV
+278 ENAVDANKDNV
-289 YSLTY
+289 YTITY
-294 KATDSKDDKLFVSGK
+294 KAIDSKDDKLHVSGK
-309 VNVRVKDAEE
+309 VHVRVKDSEE

-328 KYVAWEVD
+328 KFVAWTVD

-365 EDGEDTS
+365 EDGGDTS
-372 IREMSP
+372 IREMAP
-378 TDQIIIVQEKGN
+378 TDQIIIVQQKGN
-390 SDEIHEIWYG
+390 SEEIYEIWYG
-400 NGLDFSIIDR
+400 NGLDFSVIDR

-425 IARDEYLTSESETV
+425 IAKEEYLTSDSETV
-439 FHESESERLMAGYGS
+439 FHENESKRLMAGYGS
-454 IFSVWHANNFKMSLS
+454 TFAVWHANNFKMSLS
-469 SFSMRSNLIQYA
+469 SFSMRSNLIQYS

-525 SYDEVDVVSSEY
+525 SYDDVDVVSSDY

-562 TFYPPSSGEKLI
+562 SFYPPSSGEMLY
-574 SLDDL
+574 SLD
-579 PSYAEEAVPNSLEE
+579 SLSSFADAQEI
-593 AELISDKTENINI
+593 LDKTENINI

-614 TMVEVPVKLPSVGRI
+614 TTVEVPVKLPSVGRI

-643 VKDKREGAINENQE
+643 LKDTRQEAIDNNQE
-657 LYDRTFYNQ
+657 LYDRTFFNQ
-666 ALVTGDSSGFWSQQM
+666 TLSADGWSEEQ

-687 PFTRLNSF
+687 PFTRLSSF
-695 YIRFDI
+695 YIRFDV
-701 IGEIG
+701 IGVIG

-711 IERLSFMDFIQL
+711 IERLSFMDFIQV
-723 SKVPFYEFSLQFI
+723 SKVPFYEYSLQFI
-736 SGLNMIYR
+736 SGLNTMHR
-744 VNLNITDDIGIS
+744 FSLNVTDDIGLSIS
-756 FTSLSRNSNLTGNWM
+756 TLSKNSDLKGNWM
-771 PESKFWFGLNY
+771 PDSKFWFGLNY

>member
-1 MNIFNKLKVL
+1 MSILSKFKLPFL
-11 LSVLMFSSMSFP
+11 LIISLSAVYP
-23 QGGLK
+23 QAGLK
-28 ISADNAQVQ
+28 IKADNVQVQ

-50 NLEDRSNVII
+50 SIEDKSNVAI
-60 EIITEPE
+60 EVISEPQ
-67 KGTAQVQGQKILYTP
+67 KGSVQIEDNKILYTP
-82 DANVVG
+82 NADVSG

-93 YKVDNGLENG
+93 YKVDNGLETG
-103 SAQVRVN
+103 TAQVRVN

-122 LSENNVK
+122 LSESSIK

-136 VIGRLNVEDADTDD
+136 LIGKLKVEDADPDD
-150 KFKFGLAKDNRGD
+150 KFKFGIAKDNRAD

-168 PNLLTKR
+168 SNLLTKR
-175 PFDYEEEKTFSIS
+175 PFDYEEEKSFTVA

-193 SGGEKIVENV
+193 SGGEKIVDNV
-203 TVTVKNEN
+203 TVTVENEN
-211 EKPVLISAKEA
+211 EKPVLVSPKEA
-222 SFSHLESAG
+222 TFNHPENAG
-231 KIVGRLS
+231 KIVARIN
-238 VEDPDENQSSVKY
+238 VEDPDENQSSVKF

-271 FLRAPDY
+271 FLREPDY
-278 ENPVDANKDNV
+278 ENAVDANKDNV
-289 YSLTY
+289 YTITY
-294 KATDSKDDKLFVSGK
+294 KAIDSKDDKLHVSGK
-309 VNVRVKDAEE
+309 VHVRVKDSEE

-328 KYVAWEVD
+328 KFVAWTVD

-365 EDGEDTS
+365 EDGGDTS
-372 IREMSP
+372 IREMAP
-378 TDQIIIVQEKGN
+378 TDQIIIVQQKGN
-390 SDEIHEIWYG
+390 SEEIYEIWYG
-400 NGLDFSIIDR
+400 NGLDFSVIDR

-425 IARDEYLTSESETV
+425 IAKEEYLTSDSETV
-439 FHESESERLMAGYGS
+439 FHENESERLMAGYGS
-454 IFSVWHANNFKMSLS
+454 TFAVWHANNFKMSLS
-469 SFSMRSNLIQYA
+469 SFSMRSNLIQYS

-525 SYDEVDVVSSEY
+525 SYDDVDVVSSDY

-562 TFYPPSSGEKLI
+562 SFYPSSSGEMLY
-574 SLDDL
+574 SLD
-579 PSYAEEAVPNSLEE
+579 SLSSFADAQEI
-593 AELISDKTENINI
+593 LDKTENINI

-614 TMVEVPVKLPSVGRI
+614 TTVEVPVKLPSVGRI

-643 VKDKREGAINENQE
+643 LKDTRQEAIDNNQE
-657 LYDRTFYNQ
+657 LYDRTFFNQ
-666 ALVTGDSSGFWSQQM
+666 ILSGDGWSEEQ

-687 PFTRLNSF
+687 PFTRLSSF
-695 YIRFDI
+695 YIRFDV
-701 IGEIG
+701 IGVIG

-711 IERLSFMDFIQL
+711 IERLSFMDFIQV
-723 SKVPFYEFSLQFI
+723 SKVPFYEYSLQFI
-736 SGLNMIYR
+736 SGLNTMHR
-744 VNLNITDDIGIS
+744 FSLNVTDDIGLSIS
-756 FTSLSRNSNLTGNWM
+756 TLSKNNDLKGNWM
-771 PESKFWFGLNY
+771 PDSKFWFGLNY

>member
-1 MNIFNKLKVL
+1 MSTLSKFKLPFL
-11 LSVLMFSSMSFP
+11 LIISLSAVYP
-23 QGGLK
+23 QAGLK
-28 ISADNAQVQ
+28 IKADNVQVQ

-50 NLEDRSNVII
+50 SIEDKSNVAI
-60 EIITEPE
+60 EVISEPQ
-67 KGTAQVQGQKILYTP
+67 KGSVQIEDNKILYTP
-82 DANVVG
+82 NADVSG

-93 YKVDNGLENG
+93 YKVDNGLETG
-103 SAQVRVN
+103 TAQVRVN

-122 LSENNVK
+122 LSESSIK

-136 VIGRLNVEDADTDD
+136 LIGKLKVEDADPDD
-150 KFKFGLAKDNRGD
+150 KFKFGIAKDNRAD

-168 PNLLTKR
+168 SNLLTKR
-175 PFDYEEEKTFSIS
+175 PFDYEEEKSFTVA

-193 SGGEKIVENV
+193 SGGEKIVDNV
-203 TVTVKNEN
+203 TVTVENEN
-211 EKPVLISAKEA
+211 EKPVLVSPKEA
-222 SFSHLESAG
+222 TFNHPENAG
-231 KIVGRLS
+231 KIVARIN
-238 VEDPDENQSSVKY
+238 VEDPDENQSSVKF

-271 FLRAPDY
+271 FLREPDY
-278 ENPVDANKDNV
+278 ENAVDANKDNV
-289 YSLTY
+289 YTITY
-294 KATDSKDDKLFVSGK
+294 KAIDSKDDKLHVSGK
-309 VNVRVKDAEE
+309 VHVRVKDSEE

-328 KYVAWEVD
+328 KFVAWTVD

-365 EDGEDTS
+365 EDGGDTF
-372 IREMSP
+372 IREMAP
-378 TDQIIIVQEKGN
+378 TDQIIIVQQKGN
-390 SDEIHEIWYG
+390 SEEIYEIWYG
-400 NGLDFSIIDR
+400 NGLDFSVIDR

-425 IARDEYLTSESETV
+425 IAKEEYLTSDSETV
-439 FHESESERLMAGYGS
+439 FHENESERLMAGYGS
-454 IFSVWHANNFKMSLS
+454 TFAVWHANNFKMSLS
-469 SFSMRSNLIQYA
+469 SFSMRSNLIQYS

-525 SYDEVDVVSSEY
+525 SYDDVDVVSSDY

-562 TFYPPSSGEKLI
+562 SFYPSSSGEMLY
-574 SLDDL
+574 SLD
-579 PSYAEEAVPNSLEE
+579 SLSSFADAQEI
-593 AELISDKTENINI
+593 LDKTENINI

-614 TMVEVPVKLPSVGRI
+614 TTVEVPVKLPSVGRI

-643 VKDKREGAINENQE
+643 LKDTRQEAIDNNQE
-657 LYDRTFYNQ
+657 LYDRTFFNQ
-666 ALVTGDSSGFWSQQM
+666 ILSGDGWSEEQ

-687 PFTRLNSF
+687 PFTRLSSF
-695 YIRFDI
+695 YIRFDV
-701 IGEIG
+701 IGVIG

-711 IERLSFMDFIQL
+711 IERLSFMDFIQV
-723 SKVPFYEFSLQFI
+723 SKVPFYEYSLQFI
-736 SGLNMIYR
+736 SGLNTMHR
-744 VNLNITDDIGIS
+744 FSLNVTDDIGLSIS
-756 FTSLSRNSNLTGNWM
+756 TLSKNSDLKGNWM
-771 PESKFWFGLNY
+771 PDSKFWFGLNY

>member
-1 MNIFNKLKVL
+1 MSILSKFKLPFL
-11 LSVLMFSSMSFP
+11 LIISLSAVYP
-23 QGGLK
+23 QAGLK
-28 ISADNAQVQ
+28 IKADNVQVQ

-50 NLEDRSNVII
+50 SIEDKSNVAI
-60 EIITEPE
+60 EVISEPQ
-67 KGTAQVQGQKILYTP
+67 KGSVQIEDNKILYTP
-82 DANVVG
+82 NADVSG

-93 YKVDNGLENG
+93 YKVDNGLETG
-103 SAQVRVN
+103 TAQVRVN

-122 LSENNVK
+122 LSESSIK

-136 VIGRLNVEDADTDD
+136 LIGKLKVEDADPDD
-150 KFKFGLAKDNRGD
+150 KFKFGIAKDNRAD

-168 PNLLTKR
+168 SNLLTKR
-175 PFDYEEEKTFSIS
+175 PFDYEEEKSFTVA

-193 SGGEKIVENV
+193 SGGEKIVDNV
-203 TVTVKNEN
+203 TVTVENEN
-211 EKPVLISAKEA
+211 EKPVLVSPKEA
-222 SFSHLESAG
+222 TFNHPENAG
-231 KIVGRLS
+231 KIVARIN
-238 VEDPDENQSSVKY
+238 VEDPDENQSSVKF

-271 FLRAPDY
+271 FLREPDY
-278 ENPVDANKDNV
+278 ENAVDANKDNV
-289 YSLTY
+289 YTITY
-294 KATDSKDDKLFVSGK
+294 KAIDSKDDKLHVSGK
-309 VNVRVKDAEE
+309 VHVRVKDSEE

-328 KYVAWEVD
+328 KFVAWTVD

-365 EDGEDTS
+365 EDGGDTS
-372 IREMSP
+372 IREMAP
-378 TDQIIIVQEKGN
+378 TDQIIIVQQKGN
-390 SDEIHEIWYG
+390 SEEIYEIWYG
-400 NGLDFSIIDR
+400 NGLDFSVIDR

-425 IARDEYLTSESETV
+425 IAKEEYLTSDSETV
-439 FHESESERLMAGYGS
+439 FHENESKRLMAGYGS
-454 IFSVWHANNFKMSLS
+454 TFAVWHANNFKMSLS
-469 SFSMRSNLIQYA
+469 SFSMRSNLIQYS

-505 ATQRSE
+505 ATQKSE

-525 SYDEVDVVSSEY
+525 SYDDVDVVSSDY

-562 TFYPPSSGEKLI
+562 SFYPPSSGEMLY
-574 SLDDL
+574 SLD
-579 PSYAEEAVPNSLEE
+579 SLSSFADAQEI
-593 AELISDKTENINI
+593 LDKTENINI

-614 TMVEVPVKLPSVGRI
+614 TTVEVPVKLPSVGRI

-643 VKDKREGAINENQE
+643 LKDTRQEAIDNNQE
-657 LYDRTFYNQ
+657 LYDRTFFNQ
-666 ALVTGDSSGFWSQQM
+666 TLSADGWSEEQ

-687 PFTRLNSF
+687 PFTRLSSF
-695 YIRFDI
+695 YIRFDV
-701 IGEIG
+701 IGVIG

-711 IERLSFMDFIQL
+711 IERLSFMDFIQV
-723 SKVPFYEFSLQFI
+723 SKVPFYEYSLQFI
-736 SGLNMIYR
+736 SGLNTMHR
-744 VNLNITDDIGIS
+744 FSLNVTDDIGLSIS
-756 FTSLSRNSNLTGNWM
+756 TLSKNSDLKGNWM
-771 PESKFWFGLNY
+771 PDSKFWFGLNY

>member
-1 MNIFNKLKVL
+1 MSTLSKFKLPFL
-11 LSVLMFSSMSFP
+11 LIISLSEVYS
-23 QGGLK
+23 QAGLK
-28 ISADNAQVQ
+28 IKADNVQVQ

-50 NLEDRSNVII
+50 SIEDKSNVAI
-60 EIITEPE
+60 EVISEPQ
-67 KGTAQVQGQKILYTP
+67 KGSVQIEDNKILYTP
-82 DANVVG
+82 NADVSG

-93 YKVDNGLENG
+93 YKVDNGLETG
-103 SAQVRVN
+103 TAQVRVN

-122 LSENNVK
+122 LSESSIK

-136 VIGRLNVEDADTDD
+136 LIGKLKVEDADPDD
-150 KFKFGLAKDNRGD
+150 KFKFGIAKDNRAD

-168 PNLLTKR
+168 SNLLTKR
-175 PFDYEEEKTFSIS
+175 PFDYEEEKSFTVA

-193 SGGEKIVENV
+193 SGGEKIVDNV
-203 TVTVKNEN
+203 TVTVENEN
-211 EKPVLISAKEA
+211 EKPVLVSPKEA
-222 SFSHLESAG
+222 TFNHPENAG
-231 KIVGRLS
+231 KIVARIN
-238 VEDPDENQSSVKY
+238 VEDPDENQSSVKF

-271 FLRAPDY
+271 FLREPDY
-278 ENPVDANKDNV
+278 ENAVDANKDNV
-289 YSLTY
+289 YTITY
-294 KATDSKDDKLFVSGK
+294 KAIDSKDDKLHVSGK
-309 VNVRVKDAEE
+309 VHVRVKDSEE

-328 KYVAWEVD
+328 KFVAWTVD

-365 EDGEDTS
+365 EDGGDTS
-372 IREMSP
+372 IREMAP
-378 TDQIIIVQEKGN
+378 TDQIIIVQQKGN
-390 SDEIHEIWYG
+390 SEEIYEIWYG
-400 NGLDFSIIDR
+400 NGLDFSVIDR

-425 IARDEYLTSESETV
+425 IAKEEYLTSDSETV
-439 FHESESERLMAGYGS
+439 FHENESERLMAGYGS
-454 IFSVWHANNFKMSLS
+454 TFAVWHANNFKMSLS
-469 SFSMRSNLIQYA
+469 SFSMRSNLIQYS

-525 SYDEVDVVSSEY
+525 SYDDVDVVSSDY

-562 TFYPPSSGEKLI
+562 SFYPPSSGEMLY
-574 SLDDL
+574 SLD
-579 PSYAEEAVPNSLEE
+579 SLSSFADAQEI
-593 AELISDKTENINI
+593 LDKTENINI

-614 TMVEVPVKLPSVGRI
+614 TTVEVPVKLPSVGRI

-643 VKDKREGAINENQE
+643 LKDTRQEAIDNNQE
-657 LYDRTFYNQ
+657 LYDRTFFNQ
-666 ALVTGDSSGFWSQQM
+666 TLSADGWSEEQ

-687 PFTRLNSF
+687 PFTRLSSF
-695 YIRFDI
+695 YIRFDV
-701 IGEIG
+701 IGVIG

-711 IERLSFMDFIQL
+711 IERLSFMDFIQV
-723 SKVPFYEFSLQFI
+723 SKVPFYEYSLQFI
-736 SGLNMIYR
+736 SGLNTMHR
-744 VNLNITDDIGIS
+744 FSLNVTDDIGLSIS
-756 FTSLSRNSNLTGNWM
+756 TLSKNSDLKGNWM
-771 PESKFWFGLNY
+771 PDSKFWFGLNY

>member
-1 MNIFNKLKVL
+1 MSTLSKFKLPFL
-11 LSVLMFSSMSFP
+11 LIISLSAVYP
-23 QGGLK
+23 QAGLK
-28 ISADNAQVQ
+28 IKADNVQVQ

-50 NLEDRSNVII
+50 SIEDKSNVAI
-60 EIITEPE
+60 EVISEPQ
-67 KGTAQVQGQKILYTP
+67 KGSVQIEDNKILYTP
-82 DANVVG
+82 NADVSG

-93 YKVDNGLENG
+93 YKVDNGLETG
-103 SAQVRVN
+103 TAQVRVN

-122 LSENNVK
+122 LSESSIK

-136 VIGRLNVEDADTDD
+136 LIGKLKVEDADPDD
-150 KFKFGLAKDNRGD
+150 KFKFGIAKDNRAD

-168 PNLLTKR
+168 SNLLTKR
-175 PFDYEEEKTFSIS
+175 PFDYEEEKSFTVA

-193 SGGEKIVENV
+193 SGGEKIVDNV
-203 TVTVKNEN
+203 TVTVENEN
-211 EKPVLISAKEA
+211 EKPVLVSPKEA
-222 SFSHLESAG
+222 TFNHPENAG
-231 KIVGRLS
+231 KIVARIN
-238 VEDPDENQSSVKY
+238 VEDPDENQSSVKF

-271 FLRAPDY
+271 FLREPDY
-278 ENPVDANKDNV
+278 ENAVDANKDNV
-289 YSLTY
+289 YTITY
-294 KATDSKDDKLFVSGK
+294 KAIDSKDDKLHVSGK
-309 VNVRVKDAEE
+309 VHVRVKDSEE

-328 KYVAWEVD
+328 KFVAWTVD

-365 EDGEDTS
+365 EDGGDTS
-372 IREMSP
+372 IREMAP
-378 TDQIIIVQEKGN
+378 TDQIIIVQQKGN
-390 SDEIHEIWYG
+390 SEEIYEIWYG
-400 NGLDFSIIDR
+400 NGLDFSVIDR

-425 IARDEYLTSESETV
+425 IAKEEYLTSDSETV
-439 FHESESERLMAGYGS
+439 FHENESERLMAGYGS
-454 IFSVWHANNFKMSLS
+454 TFAVWHANNFKMSLS
-469 SFSMRSNLIQYA
+469 SFSMRSNLIQYS

-525 SYDEVDVVSSEY
+525 SYDDVDVVSSDY

-562 TFYPPSSGEKLI
+562 SFYPPSSGEMLY
-574 SLDDL
+574 SLD
-579 PSYAEEAVPNSLEE
+579 SLSSFADAQEI
-593 AELISDKTENINI
+593 LDKTENINI

-614 TMVEVPVKLPSVGRI
+614 TTVEVPVKLPSVGRI

-643 VKDKREGAINENQE
+643 LKDTRQEAIDNNQE
-657 LYDRTFYNQ
+657 LYDRTFFNQ
-666 ALVTGDSSGFWSQQM
+666 ILSGDGWSEEQ

-687 PFTRLNSF
+687 PFTRLSSF
-695 YIRFDI
+695 YIRFDV
-701 IGEIG
+701 IGVIG

-711 IERLSFMDFIQL
+711 IERLSFMDFIQV
-723 SKVPFYEFSLQFI
+723 SKVPFYEYSLQFI
-736 SGLNMIYR
+736 SGLNTMHR
-744 VNLNITDDIGIS
+744 FSLNVTDDIGLSIS
-756 FTSLSRNSNLTGNWM
+756 TLSKNSDLKGNWM
-771 PESKFWFGLNY
+771 PDSKFWFGLNY

>member
-1 MNIFNKLKVL
+1 MSILSKFKLPFL
-11 LSVLMFSSMSFP
+11 LIISLSAVFP
-23 QGGLK
+23 QAGLK
-28 ISADNAQVQ
+28 IKADNVQVQ

-50 NLEDRSNVII
+50 NIEDKSNVAI
-60 EIITEPE
+60 EVISEPQ
-67 KGTAQVQGQKILYTP
+67 KGSVQVENNKILYTP
-82 DANVVG
+82 NADVSG

-93 YKVDNGLENG
+93 YKVDNGLETG
-103 SAQVRVN
+103 TAQVRVN

-122 LSENNVK
+122 LSESSIK

-136 VIGRLNVEDADTDD
+136 LIGKLKVEDADPDD
-150 KFKFGLAKDNRGD
+150 KFKFGIAKDNRAD

-168 PNLLTKR
+168 SNLLTKR
-175 PFDYEEEKTFSIS
+175 PFDYEEEKSFTVA

-193 SGGEKIVENV
+193 SGGEKIVDDV

-211 EKPVLISAKEA
+211 EKPVLVSPKEA
-222 SFSHLESAG
+222 TFNHPENAG
-231 KIVGRLS
+231 KIVARIN
-238 VEDPDENQSSVKY
+238 VEDPDENQSSVKF

-271 FLRAPDY
+271 FLREPDY
-278 ENPVDANKDNV
+278 ENAVDANKDNV
-289 YSLTY
+289 YTITY
-294 KATDSKDDKLFVSGK
+294 KAIDSKDDKLHVSGK
-309 VNVRVKDAEE
+309 VHVRVKDSEE

-328 KYVAWEVD
+328 KFVAWTVD

-365 EDGEDTS
+365 EDGGDTS
-372 IREMSP
+372 IREMAP
-378 TDQIIIVQEKGN
+378 TDQIIIVQQKGN
-390 SDEIHEIWYG
+390 SEEIYEIWYG
-400 NGLDFSIIDR
+400 NGLDFSVIDR

-425 IARDEYLTSESETV
+425 IAKEEYLTSDSETV
-439 FHESESERLMAGYGS
+439 FHENESERLMAGYGS
-454 IFSVWHANNFKMSLS
+454 TFAVWHANNFKMSLS
-469 SFSMRSNLIQYA
+469 SFSMRSNLIQYS

-525 SYDEVDVVSSEY
+525 SYDNVDVVSSDY

-562 TFYPPSSGEKLI
+562 SFYPPSSGEMLY
-574 SLDDL
+574 SLD
-579 PSYAEEAVPNSLEE
+579 SLSSFADAQEI
-593 AELISDKTENINI
+593 LDKTENINI

-614 TMVEVPVKLPSVGRI
+614 TTVEVPVKLPSVGRI

-643 VKDKREGAINENQE
+643 LKDTRQEAIDNNQE
-657 LYDRTFYNQ
+657 LYDRTFFNQ
-666 ALVTGDSSGFWSQQM
+666 TLSADGWSEEQ

-687 PFTRLNSF
+687 PFTRLSSF
-695 YIRFDI
+695 YIRFDV
-701 IGEIG
+701 IGVIG

-711 IERLSFMDFIQL
+711 IERLSFMDFIQV
-723 SKVPFYEFSLQFI
+723 SKVPFYEYSLQFI
-736 SGLNMIYR
+736 SGLNTMHR
-744 VNLNITDDIGIS
+744 FSLNVTDDIGLSIS
-756 FTSLSRNSNLTGNWM
+756 TLSKNSDLKGNWM
-771 PESKFWFGLNY
+771 PDSKFWFGLNY

>member
-1 MNIFNKLKVL
+1 MSTLSKFKLPFL
-11 LSVLMFSSMSFP
+11 LIISLSAVYP
-23 QGGLK
+23 QAGLK
-28 ISADNAQVQ
+28 IKADNVQVQ

-50 NLEDRSNVII
+50 SIEDKSNVAI
-60 EIITEPE
+60 EVISEPQ
-67 KGTAQVQGQKILYTP
+67 KGSVQIEDNKILYTP
-82 DANVVG
+82 NADVSG

-93 YKVDNGLENG
+93 YKVDNGLETG
-103 SAQVRVN
+103 TAQVRVN

-122 LSENNVK
+122 LSESSIK

-136 VIGRLNVEDADTDD
+136 LIGKLKVEDADPDD
-150 KFKFGLAKDNRGD
+150 KFKFGIAKDNRAD

-168 PNLLTKR
+168 SNLLTKR
-175 PFDYEEEKTFSIS
+175 PFDYEEEKSFTVA

-193 SGGEKIVENV
+193 SGGEKIVDNV
-203 TVTVKNEN
+203 TVTVENEN
-211 EKPVLISAKEA
+211 EKPVLVSPKEA
-222 SFSHLESAG
+222 TFNHPENAG
-231 KIVGRLS
+231 KIVARIN
-238 VEDPDENQSSVKY
+238 VEDPDENQSSVKF

-271 FLRAPDY
+271 FLREPDY
-278 ENPVDANKDNV
+278 ENAVDANKDNV
-289 YSLTY
+289 YTITY
-294 KATDSKDDKLFVSGK
+294 KAIDSKDDKLHVSGK
-309 VNVRVKDAEE
+309 VHVRVKDSEE

-328 KYVAWEVD
+328 KFVAWTVD

-365 EDGEDTS
+365 EDGGDTS
-372 IREMSP
+372 IREMAP
-378 TDQIIIVQEKGN
+378 TDQIIIVQQKGN
-390 SDEIHEIWYG
+390 SEEIYEIWYG
-400 NGLDFSIIDR
+400 NGLDFSVIDR

-425 IARDEYLTSESETV
+425 IAKEEYLTSDSETV
-439 FHESESERLMAGYGS
+439 FHENESERLMAGYGS
-454 IFSVWHANNFKMSLS
+454 TFAVWHANNFKMSLS
-469 SFSMRSNLIQYA
+469 SFSMRSNLIQYS

-525 SYDEVDVVSSEY
+525 SYDDVDVVSSDY

-562 TFYPPSSGEKLI
+562 SFYPSSSGEMLY
-574 SLDDL
+574 SLD
-579 PSYAEEAVPNSLEE
+579 SLSSFADAQEI
-593 AELISDKTENINI
+593 LDKTENINI

-614 TMVEVPVKLPSVGRI
+614 TTVEVPVKLPSVGRI

-643 VKDKREGAINENQE
+643 LKDTRQEAIDNNQE
-657 LYDRTFYNQ
+657 LYDRTFFNQ
-666 ALVTGDSSGFWSQQM
+666 TSKWRWV
-681 LNDEGD
+681 
-687 PFTRLNSF
+687 
-695 YIRFDI
+695 
-701 IGEIG
+701 
-706 EKPKF
+706 
-711 IERLSFMDFIQL
+711 ERGAI
-723 SKVPFYEFSLQFI
+723 K
-736 SGLNMIYR
+736 
-744 VNLNITDDIGIS
+744 
-756 FTSLSRNSNLTGNWM
+756 
-771 PESKFWFGLNY
+771 
-782 RANF
+782 

>member
-1 MNIFNKLKVL
+1 MSTLSKFKLPFL
-11 LSVLMFSSMSFP
+11 LIISLSEVYS
-23 QGGLK
+23 QAGLK
-28 ISADNAQVQ
+28 IKADNVQVQ

-50 NLEDRSNVII
+50 SIEDKSNVAI
-60 EIITEPE
+60 EVISEPQ
-67 KGTAQVQGQKILYTP
+67 KGSVQIEDNKILYTP
-82 DANVVG
+82 NADVSG

-93 YKVDNGLENG
+93 YKVDNGLETG
-103 SAQVRVN
+103 TAQVRVN

-122 LSENNVK
+122 LSESSIK

-136 VIGRLNVEDADTDD
+136 LIGKLKVEDADPDD
-150 KFKFGLAKDNRGD
+150 KFKFGIAKDNRAD

-168 PNLLTKR
+168 SNLLTKR
-175 PFDYEEEKTFSIS
+175 PFDYEEEKSFTVA

-193 SGGEKIVENV
+193 SGGEKIVDNV
-203 TVTVKNEN
+203 TVTVENEN
-211 EKPVLISAKEA
+211 EKPVLVSPKEA
-222 SFSHLESAG
+222 TFNHPENAG
-231 KIVGRLS
+231 KIVARIN
-238 VEDPDENQSSVKY
+238 VEDPDENQSSVKF

-271 FLRAPDY
+271 FLREPDY
-278 ENPVDANKDNV
+278 ENAVDANKDNV
-289 YSLTY
+289 YTITY
-294 KATDSKDDKLFVSGK
+294 KAIDSKDDKLHVSGK
-309 VNVRVKDAEE
+309 VHVRVKDSEE

-328 KYVAWEVD
+328 KFVAWTVD

-365 EDGEDTS
+365 EDGGDTS
-372 IREMSP
+372 IREMAP
-378 TDQIIIVQEKGN
+378 TDQIIIVQQKGN
-390 SDEIHEIWYG
+390 SEEIYEIWYG
-400 NGLDFSIIDR
+400 NGLDFSVIDR

-425 IARDEYLTSESETV
+425 IAKEEYLTSDSETV
-439 FHESESERLMAGYGS
+439 FHENESERLMAGYGS
-454 IFSVWHANNFKMSLS
+454 TFAVWHANNFKMSLS
-469 SFSMRSNLIQYA
+469 SFSMRSNLIQYS

-525 SYDEVDVVSSEY
+525 SYDDVDVVSSDY

-562 TFYPPSSGEKLI
+562 SFYPSSSGEMLY
-574 SLDDL
+574 SLD
-579 PSYAEEAVPNSLEE
+579 SLSSFADAQEI
-593 AELISDKTENINI
+593 LDKTENINI

-614 TMVEVPVKLPSVGRI
+614 TTVEVPVKLPSVGRI

-643 VKDKREGAINENQE
+643 LKDTRQEAIDNNQE
-657 LYDRTFYNQ
+657 LYDRTFFNQ
-666 ALVTGDSSGFWSQQM
+666 ILSGDGWSEEQ

-687 PFTRLNSF
+687 PFTRLSSF
-695 YIRFDI
+695 YIRFDV
-701 IGEIG
+701 IGVIG

-711 IERLSFMDFIQL
+711 IERLSFMDFIQV
-723 SKVPFYEFSLQFI
+723 SKVPFYEYSLQFI
-736 SGLNMIYR
+736 SGLNTMHR
-744 VNLNITDDIGIS
+744 FSLNVTDDIGLSIS
-756 FTSLSRNSNLTGNWM
+756 TLSKNSDLKGNWM
-771 PESKFWFGLNY
+771 PDSKFWFGLNY

>member
-1 MNIFNKLKVL
+1 MY
-11 LSVLMFSSMSFP
+11 P
-23 QGGLK
+23 QAGLK
-28 ISADNAQVQ
+28 IKADNVQVQ

-50 NLEDRSNVII
+50 GIEDKSNVAI
-60 EIITEPE
+60 EVISEPQ
-67 KGTAQVQGQKILYTP
+67 KGSVQIEDNKILYTP
-82 DANVVG
+82 NADVSG

-93 YKVDNGLENG
+93 YKVDNGLETG
-103 SAQVRVN
+103 TAQVRVN

-122 LSENNVK
+122 LSESSIK

-136 VIGRLNVEDADTDD
+136 LIGKLKVEDADPDD
-150 KFKFGLAKDNRGD
+150 KFKFGIAKDNRAD

-168 PNLLTKR
+168 SNLLTKR
-175 PFDYEEEKTFSIS
+175 PFDYEEEKSFTVA

-193 SGGEKIVENV
+193 SGGEKIVDNV
-203 TVTVKNEN
+203 TVTVENEN
-211 EKPVLISAKEA
+211 EKPVLVSPKEA
-222 SFSHLESAG
+222 TFNHPENAG
-231 KIVGRLS
+231 KIVARIN
-238 VEDPDENQSSVKY
+238 VEDPDENQSSVKF

-271 FLRAPDY
+271 FLREPDY
-278 ENPVDANKDNV
+278 ENAVDANKDNV
-289 YSLTY
+289 YTITY
-294 KATDSKDDKLFVSGK
+294 KAIDSKDDKLHVSGK
-309 VNVRVKDAEE
+309 VHVRVKDSEE

-328 KYVAWEVD
+328 KFVAWTVD

-365 EDGEDTS
+365 EDGGDTS
-372 IREMSP
+372 IREMAP
-378 TDQIIIVQEKGN
+378 TDQIIIVQQKGN
-390 SDEIHEIWYG
+390 SEEIHEIWYG
-400 NGLDFSIIDR
+400 NGLDFSVIDR

-425 IARDEYLTSESETV
+425 IAKEEYLTSDSETV
-439 FHESESERLMAGYGS
+439 FHENESKRLMAGYGS
-454 IFSVWHANNFKMSLS
+454 TFAVWHANNFKMSLS
-469 SFSMRSNLIQYA
+469 SFSMRSNLIQYS

-525 SYDEVDVVSSEY
+525 SYDDVDVVSSDY

-562 TFYPPSSGEKLI
+562 SFYPPSSGEMLY
-574 SLDDL
+574 SLD
-579 PSYAEEAVPNSLEE
+579 SLSSFADAQEI
-593 AELISDKTENINI
+593 LDKTENINI

-614 TMVEVPVKLPSVGRI
+614 TTVEVPVKLPSVGRI

-643 VKDKREGAINENQE
+643 LKDTRQEAIDNNQE
-657 LYDRTFYNQ
+657 LYDRTFFNQ
-666 ALVTGDSSGFWSQQM
+666 TLSADGWSEEQ

-687 PFTRLNSF
+687 PFTRLSSF
-695 YIRFDI
+695 YIRFDV
-701 IGEIG
+701 IGVIG

-711 IERLSFMDFIQL
+711 IERLSFMDFIQV
-723 SKVPFYEFSLQFI
+723 SKVPFYEYSLQFI
-736 SGLNMIYR
+736 SGLNTMHR
-744 VNLNITDDIGIS
+744 FSLNVTDDIGLSIS
-756 FTSLSRNSNLTGNWM
+756 TLSKNSDLKGNWM
-771 PESKFWFGLNY
+771 PDSKFWFGLNY

>member
-1 MNIFNKLKVL
+1 MNISTKLIVL
-11 LSVLMFSSMSFP
+11 FSSMIIFNVAFS
-23 QGGLK
+23 QTTLQIK
-28 ISADNAQVQ
+28 ADNAQVQ
-37 EDESVKINVLKND
+37 EDESVEISVLNND
-50 NLEDRSNVII
+50 NIEDKSNVAI
-60 EIITEPE
+60 EIVTEPE
-67 KGTAQVQGQKILYTP
+67 NGKVQVQGESILYTP
-82 DANVVG
+82 NPNVVG

-93 YKVDNGLENG
+93 YKVDNGLETG
-103 SAQVRVN
+103 SAQVRVTV
-110 INPVNDPPTGLS
+110 NPVNDPPTALS
-122 LSENNVK
+122 LSESEIK

-136 VIGRLNVEDADTDD
+136 LIGKLQVEDPDLDD
-150 KFKFGLAKDNRGD
+150 KFKFGLAKDNRDD

-168 PNLLTKR
+168 SNLLTKR
-175 PFDYEEEKTFSIS
+175 PFDYEEEKSFSIA
-188 VQVTD
+188 VQVSD
-193 SGGEKIVENV
+193 SGDEKIVGNLMVMVMNQNEAPVLAIAKETSFNHSENV
-203 TVTVKNEN
+203 
-211 EKPVLISAKEA
+211 
-222 SFSHLESAG
+222 G
-231 KIVGRLS
+231 KIIGRLK
-238 VEDPDENQSSVKY
+238 VEDPDENQSNAKF
-251 KLTKS
+251 KLMKS
-256 EDKDHFKITRAGDLA
+256 DDKEHFKITRAGDLA
-271 FLRAPDY
+271 FLREPDY
-278 ENPVDANKDNV
+278 ESPVDKNKDNV
-289 YSLTY
+289 YQVSY
-294 KATDSKDDKLFVSGK
+294 KAIDSKDDKLHVSGS
-309 VNVRVKDAEE
+309 VTIRVKDAEE

-328 KYVAWEVD
+328 KFVSWTVD

-351 MSLKYTN
+351 MALKYTN
-358 GGDGDAI
+358 AGDGEAL

-378 TDQIIIVQEKGN
+378 SDQVIIVQEKGN

-417 SQDIQKVL
+417 SQDIQQVL
-425 IARDEYLTSESETV
+425 VAKDEYLTSESETV

-454 IFSVWHANNFKMSLS
+454 TFSVWHANNFKMSLS

-511 FGVRVPFAFDFGTG
+511 FGFRVPFAFDFGSG
-525 SYDEVDVVSSEY
+525 SYDGVDVASSDY
-537 LGLFARGN
+537 LGLYARGN

-562 TFYPPSSGEKLI
+562 TFYPPSTGFKLD
-574 SLDDL
+574 SFSDL
-579 PSYAEEAVPNSLEE
+579 ITTEE
-593 AELISDKTENINI
+593 DKEIINI

-614 TMVEVPVKLPSVGRI
+614 TTVEVPVKLPSVGRI
-629 TAAPGFHYLKIAHR
+629 TAAPGFHYLKMAHR
-643 VKDKREGAINENQE
+643 LKDTSQDAIDSNKV
-657 LYDRTFYNQ
+657 LYDRTFYLESDGTEETFTDGN
-666 ALVTGDSSGFWSQQM
+666 S
-681 LNDEGD
+681 
-687 PFTRLNSF
+687 FTRLSSF
-695 YIRFDI
+695 YIRFDV
-701 IGEIG
+701 IGTIG

-711 IERLSFMDFIQL
+711 IERLSFMDFIQV

-744 VNLNITDDIGIS
+744 VNLNITDDIG
-756 FTSLSRNSNLTGNWM
+756 LSVSGLSKNSELKGNWM

>member
-1 MNIFNKLKVL
+1 MSILSKFKFPFIIIIS
-11 LSVLMFSSMSFP
+11 LSVVFP
-23 QGGLK
+23 QVGLK
-28 ISADNAQVQ
+28 IKADNVQVQ

-50 NLEDRSNVII
+50 NIEDKSNVAI
-60 EIITEPE
+60 EVISEPQ
-67 KGTAQVQGQKILYTP
+67 KGSVQIEGDRILYTP
-82 DANVVG
+82 NADVSG

-93 YKVDNGLENG
+93 YKVDNGLETG

-122 LSENNVK
+122 LSESSIK
-129 ENAAAGT
+129 ENVAAGT
-136 VIGRLNVEDADTDD
+136 RIGKLKVEDADPDD
-150 KFKFGLAKDNRGD
+150 KFKFGIAKDNRAD

-168 PNLLTKR
+168 SNLLTKR
-175 PFDYEEEKTFSIS
+175 PFDYEEEKSFTVA

-193 SGGEKIVENV
+193 SGGEKIVDNV
-203 TVTVKNEN
+203 TVTVENEN
-211 EKPVLISAKEA
+211 EKPVLVSPKEA
-222 SFSHLESAG
+222 TFNHPENAG
-231 KIVGRLS
+231 KIVARIN
-238 VEDPDENQSSVKY
+238 VKDPDENQSSVKF

-271 FLRAPDY
+271 FLREPDY
-278 ENPVDANKDNV
+278 ENAVDSNKDNV
-289 YSLTY
+289 YTITY
-294 KATDSKDDKLFVSGK
+294 KAIDSKDDKLHVSGK
-309 VNVRVKDAEE
+309 VHVRVKDSEE
-319 TEVIALDKR
+319 TEVVALDKR
-328 KYVAWEVD
+328 KFVAWTVD

-358 GGDGDAI
+358 GGDGDVI
-365 EDGEDTS
+365 EDGGDTS
-372 IREMSP
+372 IREMAP
-378 TDQIIIVQEKGN
+378 TDQIIIVQQKGN
-390 SDEIHEIWYG
+390 SEEIYEIWYG
-400 NGLDFSIIDR
+400 NGLDFSVIDR

-425 IARDEYLTSESETV
+425 IAKDEYLTSDSETV
-439 FHESESERLMAGYGS
+439 FHENESERLMAGYGS
-454 IFSVWHANNFKMSLS
+454 TFAVWHANNFKMSLS
-469 SFSMRSNLIQYA
+469 SFSMRSNLIQYS

-525 SYDEVDVVSSEY
+525 SYDNIDVVSSDY

-545 IDNLFGTRTS
+545 IDNLLGTRTS

-562 TFYPPSSGEKLI
+562 SFYPPSSGEMLY
-574 SLDDL
+574 SLDSLSSSFADG
-579 PSYAEEAVPNSLEE
+579 EEIL
-593 AELISDKTENINI
+593 DKTENINI

-614 TMVEVPVKLPSVGRI
+614 TTVEVPVKLPSVGRI

-643 VKDKREGAINENQE
+643 LKDTRQEAIDNNQE
-657 LYDRTFYNQ
+657 LYDRTFFNQ
-666 ALVTGDSSGFWSQQM
+666 SLGADGWSEEQ

-687 PFTRLNSF
+687 PFTRLSSF
-695 YIRFDI
+695 YIRFDV
-701 IGEIG
+701 IGVIG

-711 IERLSFMDFIQL
+711 IERLSFMDFIQV
-723 SKVPFYEFSLQFI
+723 SKVPFYEYSLQFI
-736 SGLNMIYR
+736 SGLNTMHR
-744 VNLNITDDIGIS
+744 FSLNVTDDIGLSIS
-756 FTSLSRNSNLTGNWM
+756 TLSKNSDLKGNWM
-771 PESKFWFGLNY
+771 PDSKFWFGLNY

>member
-1 MNIFNKLKVL
+1 MSTLSKFKLPFL
-11 LSVLMFSSMSFP
+11 LIISLSAVYP
-23 QGGLK
+23 QAGLK
-28 ISADNAQVQ
+28 IKADNVQVQ

-50 NLEDRSNVII
+50 NIEDKSNVAI
-60 EIITEPE
+60 EVISEPQ
-67 KGTAQVQGQKILYTP
+67 KGSVQIEDNKILYTP
-82 DANVVG
+82 NADVSG

-93 YKVDNGLENG
+93 YKVDNGLETG
-103 SAQVRVN
+103 TAQVRVN

-122 LSENNVK
+122 LSESSIK

-136 VIGRLNVEDADTDD
+136 LIGKLKVEDADPDD
-150 KFKFGLAKDNRGD
+150 KFKFGIAKDNRAD

-168 PNLLTKR
+168 SNLLTKR
-175 PFDYEEEKTFSIS
+175 PFDYEEEKSFTVA

-193 SGGEKIVENV
+193 SGGEKIVDNV
-203 TVTVKNEN
+203 TVTVENEN
-211 EKPVLISAKEA
+211 EKPVLVSPKEA
-222 SFSHLESAG
+222 TFNHPENAG
-231 KIVGRLS
+231 KIVARIN
-238 VEDPDENQSSVKY
+238 VEDPDENQSSVKF

-271 FLRAPDY
+271 FLREPDY
-278 ENPVDANKDNV
+278 ENAVDANKDNV
-289 YSLTY
+289 YTITY
-294 KATDSKDDKLFVSGK
+294 KAIDSKDDKLHVSGK
-309 VNVRVKDAEE
+309 VHVRVKDSEE

-328 KYVAWEVD
+328 KFVAWTVD

-365 EDGEDTS
+365 EDGGDAS
-372 IREMSP
+372 IREMAP
-378 TDQIIIVQEKGN
+378 TDQIIIVQQKGN
-390 SDEIHEIWYG
+390 SEEIYEIWYG
-400 NGLDFSIIDR
+400 NGLDFSVIDR

-425 IARDEYLTSESETV
+425 IAKEEYLTSDSETV
-439 FHESESERLMAGYGS
+439 FHENESERLMAGYGS
-454 IFSVWHANNFKMSLS
+454 TFAVWHANNFKMSLS
-469 SFSMRSNLIQYA
+469 SFSMRSNLIQYS

-525 SYDEVDVVSSEY
+525 SYDNVDVVSSDY

-545 IDNLFGTRTS
+545 IDNLFGTKTS

-562 TFYPPSSGEKLI
+562 SFYPPSSGEMLY
-574 SLDDL
+574 SLD
-579 PSYAEEAVPNSLEE
+579 SLSSFADAQEI
-593 AELISDKTENINI
+593 LDKTENINI

-614 TMVEVPVKLPSVGRI
+614 TTVEVPVKLPSVGRI

-643 VKDKREGAINENQE
+643 LKDTRQEAIDNNQE
-657 LYDRTFYNQ
+657 LYDRTFFNQ
-666 ALVTGDSSGFWSQQM
+666 TLSADGWSEEQ

-687 PFTRLNSF
+687 PFTRLSSF
-695 YIRFDI
+695 YIRFDV
-701 IGEIG
+701 IGVIG

-711 IERLSFMDFIQL
+711 IERLSFMDFIQV
-723 SKVPFYEFSLQFI
+723 SKVPFYEYSLQFI
-736 SGLNMIYR
+736 SGLNTMHR
-744 VNLNITDDIGIS
+744 FSLNVTDDIGLSIS
-756 FTSLSRNSNLTGNWM
+756 TLSKNSDLKGNWM
-771 PESKFWFGLNY
+771 PDSKFWFGLNY